1 MIPVARPL
9 LPDTDALLPYLRRI
23 DATRI
28 YANWGPL
35 NAELERR
42 LGERFGA
49 GIVTVSSATD
59 GLTCALRAVL
69 EDRPAD
75 QRAGLCLMPSWT
87 FVASPQAAL
96 AAGLTPCFLDVD
108 PASWALTPELARA
121 ELLAGLSRS
130 GGLWRGMPVSA
141 VMAVAPFGLQLDA
154 AAWDDFAARTGI
166 PVVIDAA
173 AAFDGLQVRKAPAVV
188 SLHATKTVAAGEG
201 GFVATRDSDLARRV
215 KRVAN
220 FGFFGARLAEVPGTN
235 AKLSEYHAAVA
246 LASLDGWDG
255 RRGQWMS
262 VGARLCA
269 ALAPHGV
276 AFQEDFAA
284 GWIASM
290 CMVRLPP
297 GVRAAEA
304 AMALG
309 LSGVA
314 TRAWWGMGCHTSPAF
329 EHFPR
334 RASASGDVLAATAM
348 LAESTL
354 GIPFFT
360 DLTDAEIATIAD
372 AFAAMRRLAAS
383 SQTGQA
389 HAAVSV
395 PSSLAA
401 MRLVARDG
409 QARRAR
415 PAAN

>member
-1 MIPVARPL
+1 MIPVARPK
-9 LPDTDALLPYLRRI
+9 LPDTDALVPYLRRI
-23 DATRI
+23 DASRI

-42 LGERFGA
+42 LGERFAA

-59 GLTCALRAVL
+59 GLTCALRAIL
-69 EDRPAD
+69 EDRPAER
-75 QRAGLCLMPSWT
+75 RAGLCLMPSWT

-108 PASWALTPELARA
+108 PATWALSPELVRA
-121 ELLAGLSRS
+121 ELLAGLARS

-141 VMAVAPFGLQLDA
+141 VMAVAPFGLQLDTG
-154 AAWDDFAARTGI
+154 AWDDFAARTGI

-173 AAFDGLQVRKAPAVV
+173 AAFDGLKVGRAPAVV

-201 GFVATRDSDLARRV
+201 GFVATRDPDLARRV

-246 LASLDGWDG
+246 LASLDSWEG
-255 RRGQWMS
+255 RRSQWMA
-262 VGARLCA
+262 VGARLAA

-276 AFQEDFAA
+276 TFQEGFASR
-284 GWIASM
+284 WIASM
-290 CMVRLPP
+290 CTVCLAA
-297 GVRAAEA
+297 GVRAEEA

-309 LSGVA
+309 LAGVA
-314 TRAWWGMGCHTSPAF
+314 TRAWWGSGCHDSPAF
-329 EHFPR
+329 AHFPR
-334 RASASGDVLAATAM
+334 RAVASGDVLAATAM
-348 LAESTL
+348 LAGRTL

-360 DLTDAEIATIAD
+360 DLSDADISTMEH
-372 AFAAMRRLAAS
+372 AFSEMAGLAGRARAGLDEQAPGVPAA
-383 SQTGQA
+383 
-389 HAAVSV
+389 
-395 PSSLAA
+395 LAA
-401 MRLVARDG
+401 MRLPAGRG
-409 QARRAR
+409 SARRSR